1 MEEKNLDETAATE
14 YVYIV
19 RHSEYKND
27 DMVAFYMRVDAD
39 EFAELMYPG
48 EDKDRHVFM
57 VPVMQFV
64 RRF

>member
-14 YVYIV
+14 YIYIV

-27 DMVAFYMRVDAD
+27 DMVAFYMKVDAD
-39 EFAELMYPG
+39 AFAELMYPG
-48 EDKDRHVFM
+48 EDKDRHVVM